1 MGRNVRRALRELG
14 RLLIAAY
21 VRVSSLT
28 QNLATQID
36 AIERGARARGD
47 DPRAMGWFTEK
58 QSAKTMKRA
67 ELEHVRTL
75 VRARAV
81 SRLYAFRLDR
91 LARTGIRD
99 TFEIVEECREH
110 DCELVTIADGFDL
123 AGPAADVIIAVLA
136 WAAKQERL
144 VRNERIAAAR
154 TRMEAAGDPWGRPPR
169 MTAAE
174 LATAKTMKARGDS
187 VRTIAAAIGVPRATV
202 ARRLRA

>member
-1 MGRNVRRALRELG
+1 M
-14 RLLIAAY
+14 IAAY

-28 QNLATQID
+28 QNLATQRD
-36 AIERGARARGD
+36 AIMRRASPAELAVLEWFEERV
-47 DPRAMGWFTEK
+47 
-58 QSAKTMKRA
+58 SAKTMKRPA
-67 ELEHVRTL
+67 LERLREL
-75 VRARAV
+75 VRARRV
-81 SRLYAFRLDR
+81 QRLYAFRLDR

-110 DCELVTIADGFDL
+110 GCELVTIADGFDL

-154 TRMEAAGDPWGRPPR
+154 TRLEAAGEPWGRPPR

-174 LATAKTMKARGDS
+174 LVTARRMRGKGS
-187 VRTIAAAIGVPRATV
+187 TLREIAAALRVPRATV
-202 ARRLRA
+202 GRALKQRAK

>member
-1 MGRNVRRALRELG
+1 V
-14 RLLIAAY
+14 IAAY

-28 QNLATQID
+28 QNLATQRD
-36 AIERGARARGD
+36 AIMRRAS
-47 DPRAMGWFTEK
+47 PAELAELEWFEEK
-58 QSAKTMKRA
+58 VSAKTMKRPA
-67 ELEHVRTL
+67 LERLREL
-75 VRARAV
+75 VRARRV
-81 SRLYAFRLDR
+81 QRLYAFRLDR

-110 DCELVTIADGFDL
+110 GCELVTIADGFDL

-154 TRMEAAGDPWGRPPR
+154 TRLEAAGEPWGRPPR

-174 LATAKTMKARGDS
+174 LTTARRMRGKGS
-187 VRTIAAAIGVPRATV
+187 TLREIAAALRIPRATIG
-202 ARRLRA
+202 RALKQPAK